1 MLKSSEIQQLIK
13 NNLAGLSR
21 DYAVLEIGLFGSYVR
36 DEQTPDSDLD
46 ILVEF
51 SKPVGFVAFMQ
62 LEQHLQQLLGI
73 KIDLVTRAALK
84 PQIGARILN
93 EVNYVQ

>member
-1 MLKSSEIQQLIK
+1 MLKSVEIQQLIRK
-13 NNLAGLSR
+13 NLAELSR
-21 DYAVLEIGLFGSYVR
+21 DYAVSEIGVFGSYVR
-36 DEQTPDSDLD
+36 DEQTPGSDLD

-51 SKPVGFVAFMQ
+51 SKPVGFVSFMQ

-93 EVNYVQ
+93 EVKYVQ

>member
-1 MLKSSEIQQLIK
+1 MLKSSEVQQRIRE
-13 NNLAGLSR
+13 NLAELSR
-21 DYAVLEIGLFGSYVR
+21 EYAVSEIGIFGSYAR
-36 DEQTPDSDLD
+36 NEQKPESDLD

-51 SKPVGFVAFMQ
+51 SKPVGFVSFMQ
-62 LEQHLQQLLGI
+62 LEQHLQQLLGV

-84 PQIGARILN
+84 PQIGARILS